1 MLMDDINIL
10 KAELDDPKNAFV
22 ISKLEEE
29 MHGYV
34 ARKRAEILKHHQKM
48 YGSKADEAA
57 YVHSIIQYFA
67 FVDRCCMSA
76 DTEIRIQLGRAMRDT
91 LAKLKRK
98 EQISIDDFVTA
109 FLKEKSISALTGSFA
124 EHAQAIFD
132 YFKTHAEEWREDYMV
147 TIALLFDK
155 KKDEYVNLLLRHPTQ
170 SSL

>member
-1 MLMDDINIL
+1 MDDINIL

-48 YGSKADEAA
+48 YGGKADEAA

-76 DTEIRIQLGRAMRDT
+76 DTESRIQLGRAMRDT

-98 EQISIDDFVTA
+98 EQINIDDFIAA
-109 FLKEKSISALTGSFA
+109 FLKERNLARLTSSFA
-124 EHAQAIFD
+124 EHAQEVFN
-132 YFKTHAEEWREDYMV
+132 YFETHAKEWREDYMITV
-147 TIALLFDK
+147 ALLFDR
-155 KKDEYVNLLLRHPTQ
+155 KKDEYVNILLSQ
-170 SSL
+170 K